1 MTCRRHRP
9 SSTGWRRSG
18 AMSELIDVPVLWP
31 RALLARAHGDDTG
44 YREVRDRYRA
54 IANGLGCE
62 GYIVTAGAMT

>member
-1 MTCRRHRP
+1 
-9 SSTGWRRSG
+9 
-18 AMSELIDVPVLWP
+18 MSELIDVPVLWP

-62 GYIVTAGAMT
+62 GYSVIAGAMT